1 MSEMT
6 ASDSTQPARLLTASA
21 AVALIVGIVIGAGI
35 FKTPALVAGISGDA
49 GWALTIW
56 VVGALISMAGAL
68 CYAELCTA
76 YPHAGGDYHFLRR
89 AFGRDLAFMYAWA
102 RATIINTGSIAL
114 LAFVFG
120 DYFSTLVPLG
130 THSSAIWALIVVLM
144 LTMVNI
150 AGIHASTGLQM
161 LLLVL
166 EVLGLLAVAVAGLF
180 FGDPAAPATLSWFEK
195 TPGAGAL
202 GLCLVFV
209 LLTFGGWNE
218 SAYVSAEVKG
228 GPRTMVGV
236 IIISMLAL
244 TAIYLLVNLAL
255 MLGLGQQGLAG
266 SKTAASSLVGMVFG
280 PWAEKALGLS
290 VAIAALTSINAT
302 MIVGAR
308 TNFALGR
315 DWDSLHAL
323 GQWQTQ
329 VGAPRKALWAQA
341 LISIVLV
348 LLGMQEADGFS
359 AMVEFT
365 APVFWGF
372 LFLVGVG
379 VMWLR
384 QTDPHTVR
392 PFKVPLYPLLPLV
405 FCGACAW
412 LTYSSVNYAISQ
424 KAIHVSGWLIVSGI
438 VALLLLRWRER
449 RFGARRAAAVQA
461 P

>member
-1 MSEMT
+1 MSDA
-6 ASDSTQPARLLTASA
+6 ASQSAQPAQLLSASA

-56 VVGALISMAGAL
+56 VAGALISMAGAL

-89 AFGRDLAFMYAWA
+89 AFGRDLAFLYAWA
-102 RATIINTGSIAL
+102 RATIINPGAIAL

-120 DYFSTLVPLG
+120 DYFSTLLPLG
-130 THSSAIWALIVVLM
+130 AHSSALWALVIVVS
-144 LTMVNI
+144 LTLVNM
-150 AGIHASTGLQM
+150 AGIHASSRMQM
-161 LLLVL
+161 ALITL
-166 EVLGLLAVAVAGLF
+166 EVAGLLAVVVAGLW
-180 FGDPAAPATLSWFEK
+180 FGDAAAPASLSWFEK
-195 TPGAGAL
+195 VPSAGAW
-202 GLCLVFV
+202 GLALVFV

-218 SAYVSAEVKG
+218 AAYVSAELKG
-228 GPRTMVGV
+228 GPATMVRV
-236 IIISMLAL
+236 IVLSMLAL

-255 MLGLGQQGLAG
+255 LWGMGQAGLSG
-266 SKTAASSLVGMVFG
+266 SKTAASSLVGLAFG
-280 PWAEKALGLS
+280 AWAEKALGLS

-315 DWDSLHAL
+315 DWSSLQAL

-329 VGAPRKALWAQA
+329 AGAPRKALWAQA
-341 LISIVLV
+341 VISMALV
-348 LLGMQEADGFS
+348 ILGMQEGDGFS

-384 QTDPHTVR
+384 QTDPLAPR
-392 PFKVPLYPLLPLV
+392 PFQVPLYPLLPLV
-405 FCGACAW
+405 FCAACAW
-412 LTYSSVNYAISQ
+412 LTYSSISYAISQ
-424 KAIHVSGWLIVSGI
+424 KAIHVSGWLIATGLL
-438 VALLLLRWRER
+438 AWLLLRWRE
-449 RFGARRAAAVQA
+449 ARHNADEAHARAA

>member
-1 MSEMT
+1 MSNAT
-6 ASDSTQPARLLTASA
+6 HQSAQPARLVSATA

-56 VVGALISMAGAL
+56 VAGALISMAGAL

-89 AFGRDLAFMYAWA
+89 AFGRDLAFLYAWA

-130 THSSAIWALIVVLM
+130 AHSSAMWALVIVVA
-144 LTMVNI
+144 LTMVNM
-150 AGIHASTGLQM
+150 AGIHASSRMQM
-161 LLLVL
+161 VLITL
-166 EVLGLLAVAVAGLF
+166 EVAGLLAVVVAGLW
-180 FGDPAAPATLSWFEK
+180 FGDAAAPASLSWFEK
-195 TPGAGAL
+195 VPSAGAW
-202 GLCLVFV
+202 GLALVFV

-218 SAYVSAEVKG
+218 AAYVSAELKG
-228 GPRTMVGV
+228 GPRSMVRV
-236 IIISMLAL
+236 IVLSMLAL

-255 MLGLGQQGLAG
+255 LWGLGQAGLSG

-280 PWAEKALGLS
+280 AWSEKALGLS

-302 MIVGAR
+302 IIVGAR

-315 DWDSLHAL
+315 DWVSLQAL

-329 VGAPRKALWAQA
+329 NGAPRKALWAQA
-341 LISIVLV
+341 VIAIALV
-348 LLGMQEADGFS
+348 LLGMQEGDGFS
-359 AMVEFT
+359 TMVEFT

-372 LFLVGVG
+372 LFLVGIG

-384 QTDPHTVR
+384 QTDPQADR

-405 FCGACAW
+405 FCAACAW
-412 LTYSSVNYAISQ
+412 LTYSSISYAISQ
-424 KAIHVSGWLIVSGI
+424 NAIHVSGWLIATGVLAWL
-438 VALLLLRWRER
+438 VLRWRESR
-449 RFGARRAAAVQA
+449 HAAGESSVV
-461 P
+461 